1 MDEDQIY
8 IHVQKCK
15 HLKFKFRGVYAA
27 DNYLL
32 NLPVNSFIIVN
43 ALRADSIGSHWVM
56 LAKRYAHP
64 VLYFADPLALPLT
77 AYKDILS
84 RLQLCTDLHITMD
97 IMEHR
102 RDIQSPLQSADS
114 QLCGLFCIYIAHYFY
129 SSKFPFVPDV
139 NELQLLA
146 FLKHMEFN

>member
-27 DNYLL
+27 DNYPL

-43 ALRADSIGSHWVM
+43 ASRADSIGSHWVM
-56 LAKRYAHP
+56 LAKRYAYP
-64 VLYFADPLALPLT
+64 VADPLALPLT
-77 AYKDILS
+77 AYKDIFS
-84 RLQLCTDLHITMD
+84 RLQQCTDLHMMMD

-114 QLCGLFCIYIAHYFY
+114 QLLFFLHLYCSLHYFY

-146 FLKHMEFN
+146 F

>member
-15 HLKFKFRGVYAA
+15 HLKFKFRCVYAA
-27 DNYLL
+27 DNYPL

-43 ALRADSIGSHWVM
+43 ASRADSIGSHWVM

-64 VLYFADPLALPLT
+64 VLYFADPLRLPLT
-77 AYKDILS
+77 ASKDIFS
-84 RLQLCTDLHITMD
+84 RLKQCNDLHMTMD

-102 RDIQSPLQSADS
+102 RNIQSPLQSADS

-139 NELQLLA
+139 NELQRLA
-146 FLKHMEFN
+146 IVKHME

>member
-8 IHVQKCK
+8 IHIQKCK

-27 DNYLL
+27 DNYPI

-43 ALRADSIGSHWVM
+43 ASRADSIGSHWVM
-56 LAKRYAHP
+56 LAKRYAYP

-77 AYKDILS
+77 AYKDIFS
-84 RLQLCTDLHITMD
+84 RLQQCTDLNMMMD

-114 QLCGLFCIYIAHYFY
+114 QLWFILHLYCSLF
-129 SSKFPFVPDV
+129 
-139 NELQLLA
+139 L
-146 FLKHMEFN
+146 

>member
-15 HLKFKFRGVYAA
+15 HIKYKFRDVYAA
-27 DNYLL
+27 DNYPL

-43 ALRADSIGSHWVM
+43 ASRAHSIGSHLVM

-64 VLYFADPLALPLT
+64 VLYFANPLALPLT
-77 AYKDILS
+77 AYKNIFS
-84 RLQLCTDLHITMD
+84 RLQQCTDFHMMMD
-97 IMEHR
+97 ILEHR

-114 QLCGLFCIYIAHYFY
+114 QLCGLFCIYSAHYFY
-129 SSKFPFVPDV
+129 SSKFPFVPDE

-146 FLKHMEFN
+146 FFKHME